1 MIQKLGTFFL
11 GVAVCFLAM
20 YFVNTRKM
28 DARIKD
34 LKLQNDSL
42 QRANLVLDSVENR
55 YIQKLNESTYEI
67 LQLESED
74 NALENKVKYMNREIT
89 IIKNKYEKA
98 RNYADSF
105 GSDELKRYFAELK

>member
-1 MIQKLGTFFL
+1 MIQKLGTFLL

-20 YFVNTRKM
+20 YFVSTQKM
-28 DARIKD
+28 DAKIKD

-42 QRANLVLDSVENR
+42 FNANVVLDSLEDK
-55 YIQKLNESTYEI
+55 YIQKLNESNFEI
-67 LQLESED
+67 LKLESED

-98 RNYADSF
+98 RNYSDSF

>member
-1 MIQKLGTFFL
+1 MIQKLGTFLL

-42 QRANLVLDSVENR
+42 QRANLILDSVEDR
-55 YIQKLNESTYEI
+55 YIQKLNQSTYEI

>member
-1 MIQKLGTFFL
+1 MIQKLGTFLL

-20 YFVNTRKM
+20 YFVSTQKM

-42 QRANLVLDSVENR
+42 LNANVVLDSLENT
-55 YIQKLNESTYEI
+55 YIAKMNEANYEI

-74 NALENKVKYMNREIT
+74 NALETKVKYMNREIT

-105 GSDELKRYFAELK
+105 GSDELKGYFAELK

>member
-1 MIQKLGTFFL
+1 MIQKLGTFLL

-20 YFVNTRKM
+20 YFVSTQKM

-42 QRANLVLDSVENR
+42 QRANLVLDSVEDR

-74 NALENKVKYMNREIT
+74 NTLETKVKYMNREIT

-105 GSDELKRYFAELK
+105 GSDELKRYFAEIK

>member
-1 MIQKLGTFFL
+1 MIQKLGTFLL

-42 QRANLVLDSVENR
+42 HKANLVLDSIEDK
-55 YIQKLNESTYEI
+55 YIQKLNESNYEI
-67 LQLESED
+67 LKLESED
-74 NALENKVKYMNREIT
+74 NVLENKVKNMNREIT

>member
-1 MIQKLGTFFL
+1 MIQKLGTFLL

-20 YFVNTRKM
+20 YFVSTQKM

-42 QRANLVLDSVENR
+42 LNANVVLDSLENK
-55 YIQKLNESTYEI
+55 YIESTYEI

-74 NALENKVKYMNREIT
+74 NALETKVKYMNREIT

>member
-1 MIQKLGTFFL
+1 MIHKLGTFLL

-42 QRANLVLDSVENR
+42 HKANLVLDSIEDK
-55 YIQKLNESTYEI
+55 YIQKLNESNYEI
-67 LQLESED
+67 LKLESED
-74 NALENKVKYMNREIT
+74 NVLENKVKNMNREIT

>member
-1 MIQKLGTFFL
+1 MIQKLGTFLL

-42 QRANLVLDSVENR
+42 HRANLVLDSIEDK
-55 YIQKLNESTYEI
+55 YIQKLNESNYEI
-67 LQLESED
+67 LKLESED
-74 NALENKVKYMNREIT
+74 NALETKVKYMNREIT

-105 GSDELKRYFAELK
+105 GSHELKRYFAELK

>member
-1 MIQKLGTFFL
+1 MIQKLGTFLL

-42 QRANLVLDSVENR
+42 QRANLVLDSVEDR
-55 YIQKLNESTYEI
+55 YIQKLNQSTYEI

-105 GSDELKRYFAELK
+105 GSDELKRYFTELK

>member
-1 MIQKLGTFFL
+1 MIQKLGTFLL

-28 DARIKD
+28 DAKIKD

-42 QRANLVLDSVENR
+42 LRANLVLDSVEDK
-55 YIQKLNESTYEI
+55 YIQKLNESTFEI
-67 LQLESED
+67 LKLESED
-74 NALENKVKYMNREIT
+74 NGLENKVKYMNREIT

-98 RNYADSF
+98 LNYADTF
-105 GSDELKRYFAELK
+105 GSDELKRYFSELK

>member
-1 MIQKLGTFFL
+1 MIQKLGTFLL
-11 GVAVCFLAM
+11 GVAICFLAM

-42 QRANLVLDSVENR
+42 QRANLILDSIENK
-55 YIQKLNESTYEI
+55 YIQKLNESTFEI
-67 LQLESED
+67 LKLETED
-74 NALENKVKYMNREIT
+74 YALENKVKNMNKEII

-105 GSDELKRYFAELK
+105 GSDELKRYFSELK

>member
-1 MIQKLGTFFL
+1 MIQKLGTFLL

-42 QRANLVLDSVENR
+42 QRANLVLDSVEDR

>member
-1 MIQKLGTFFL
+1 MIQKLGTFLL

-42 QRANLVLDSVENR
+42 QMANLILDSVEDR
-55 YIQKLNESTYEI
+55 YIQKLNQSTYEI

>member
-1 MIQKLGTFFL
+1 MIQKLGTFLL

-20 YFVNTRKM
+20 YFVSTQKI
-28 DARIKD
+28 DAKIKD

-42 QRANLVLDSVENR
+42 FNANVVLDSLEDK
-55 YIQKLNESTYEI
+55 YIQKLNESNFEI
-67 LQLESED
+67 LKLESED

-89 IIKNKYEKA
+89 IIKNKYEKV